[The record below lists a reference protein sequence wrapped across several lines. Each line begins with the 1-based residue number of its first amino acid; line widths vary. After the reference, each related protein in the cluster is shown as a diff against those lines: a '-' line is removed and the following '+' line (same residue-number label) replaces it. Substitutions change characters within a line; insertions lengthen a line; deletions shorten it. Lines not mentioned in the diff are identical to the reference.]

1 MPSESGC
8 AKHTVS
14 RRRVKRLVWM
24 RKIMIT
30 GLHCIM
36 QFRMAVWSLVVIILL
51 INTSRLTLLIDN
63 QQDTLEWDGVG
74 GGRVVGKDRHLP

>member
-36 QFRMAVWSLVVIILL
+36 QFRIGVWSPVVIILL
-51 INTSRLTLLIDN
+51 INTSRLTILIN
-63 QQDTLEWDGVG
+63 TRQNTMEWDAVG
-74 GGRVVGKDRHLP
+74 GGGGVGWRGG